1 MFKPVKNRIYFVN
14 LALLQSYG
22 IAMLAEL
29 WTSRKFFKF
38 GDFHSFMSDLKKLV
52 GLIAA
57 IGFILV
63 VLGTTHPT
71 QNKINYGPINFNE
84 QKSTIIAEGTYI
96 VSPLSYKAIEFTVP
110 YGVTNPKLSLNIL
123 EKSGKDID
131 VEVVDSTGL
140 KYYDSGR
147 VQSLVKTI
155 YLDSGKTY
163 YIILNNKYSLITS
176 KKVYIKAILRYENNF
191 S

>member
-1 MFKPVKNRIYFVN
+1 
-14 LALLQSYG
+14 
-22 IAMLAEL
+22 
-29 WTSRKFFKF
+29 
-38 GDFHSFMSDLKKLV
+38 MSDLKKLV